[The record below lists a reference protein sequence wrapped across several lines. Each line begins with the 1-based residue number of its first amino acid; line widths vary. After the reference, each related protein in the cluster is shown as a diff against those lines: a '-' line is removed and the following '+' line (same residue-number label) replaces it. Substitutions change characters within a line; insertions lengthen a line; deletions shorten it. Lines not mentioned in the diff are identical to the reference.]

1 MRHRRSPGRTAGP
14 AGLPLVGVNPEC
26 EVAHA
31 VHVRYKQY
39 VHMVLSRTSG
49 TPMYEQIVDQI
60 RRAIWSGDLPAGTS
74 LPSLR
79 RLARDLEVSLITT
92 TRAYNDLAA
101 AGLIANQAGRGS
113 FVLPQDEAETRE
125 RLLARLDSQL
135 DAAVATARLAGLDL
149 PDLHERTAQRW
160 TNETKTGEK
169 PSEKE

>member
-1 MRHRRSPGRTAGP
+1 
-14 AGLPLVGVNPEC
+14 
-26 EVAHA
+26 
-31 VHVRYKQY
+31 
-39 VHMVLSRTSG
+39 
-49 TPMYEQIVDQI
+49 MYEQIVDQI

-74 LPSLR
+74 LPSR
-79 RLARDLEVSLITT
+79 RGRGWYLAGSRSTPT
-92 TRAYNDLAA
+92 GASTALAA

-135 DAAVATARLAGLDL
+135 DDAVATARLAGLDL

>member
-1 MRHRRSPGRTAGP
+1 
-14 AGLPLVGVNPEC
+14 
-26 EVAHA
+26 
-31 VHVRYKQY
+31 
-39 VHMVLSRTSG
+39 
-49 TPMYEQIVDQI
+49 MYEQIVAQI
-60 RRAIWSGDLPAGTS
+60 QQAIWSGDLPAGTP

-125 RLLARLDSQL
+125 RLLVRLDAQL
-135 DAAVATARLAGLDL
+135 DDAVATARLVGLDL

-160 TNETKTGEK
+160 TEKKRTGGK
-169 PSEKE
+169 PAEKE

>member
-1 MRHRRSPGRTAGP
+1 
-14 AGLPLVGVNPEC
+14 
-26 EVAHA
+26 
-31 VHVRYKQY
+31 
-39 VHMVLSRTSG
+39 
-49 TPMYEQIVDQI
+49 MYEQIVDQI
-60 RRAIWSGDLPAGTS
+60 RQAIWSGDLPAGTP

-101 AGLIANQAGRGS
+101 AGLIANQAGRG

-135 DAAVATARLAGLDL
+135 DDAVATARLAGLDL

-160 TNETKTGEK
+160 TEKKQTGGK
-169 PSEKE
+169 PVEKE

>member
-1 MRHRRSPGRTAGP
+1 
-14 AGLPLVGVNPEC
+14 
-26 EVAHA
+26 
-31 VHVRYKQY
+31 
-39 VHMVLSRTSG
+39 
-49 TPMYEQIVDQI
+49 MYEQIVDQI
-60 RRAIWSGDLPAGTS
+60 RQAIWSGDLPAGTP

-135 DAAVATARLAGLDL
+135 DDAVATARLVGLDL
-149 PDLHERTAQRW
+149 PDLHERTAHRW
-160 TNETKTGEK
+160 TEKKRTGGK
-169 PSEKE
+169 PAEEE